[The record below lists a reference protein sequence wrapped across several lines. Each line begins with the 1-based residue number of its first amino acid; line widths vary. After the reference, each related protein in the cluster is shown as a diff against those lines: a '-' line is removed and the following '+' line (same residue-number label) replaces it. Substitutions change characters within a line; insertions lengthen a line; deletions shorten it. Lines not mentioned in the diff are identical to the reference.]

1 MRFARAVLF
10 WAHLAVGCVA
20 GLVILAMSVTGV
32 LLAFE
37 RQINAVADAPAV
49 LQGQSDSEEPASLD
63 LLMARL
69 KSDGQG
75 EPSELVLHNNSN
87 APVEARFGRE
97 RTLYLNPWTGEVVGQ
112 PSEATRA
119 FFGAVERIHRSLGL
133 GMQSAFGRGMTG
145 AANLAFLF
153 MLLSGL
159 YLWLP
164 KVFKRTSLKSRILF
178 GPNLRGR
185 AREWNWHHVFGIW
198 TVVPLFFIVFTGVIM
213 SYPWA
218 SNLLYTMT
226 GTQAPAGGGRGDR
239 GPRGTGSD
247 QRTLHGDHFAP
258 PDSRTLDD
266 LTQIAKQQVSGWR
279 SMVVEVPHAAERTLV
294 VSVDKSMGGEP
305 EQVSQL
311 VLNRE
316 SGHVDSMRRFS
327 DNSAGRKLRG
337 WARFLHTGEEFG
349 VAGET
354 IAAIACF
361 GAVFLVWTGPIH
373 GASEV
378 IGCDA
383 IGDGLDRICGA
394 EL

>member
-153 MLLSGL
+153 HASFGPLSLAAEGVQAHEPEKPHSVWAQPAGQGAGMEL
-159 YLWLP
+159 A
-164 KVFKRTSLKSRILF
+164 SRIRDL
-178 GPNLRGR
+178 
-185 AREWNWHHVFGIW
+185 
-198 TVVPLFFIVFTGVIM
+198 
-213 SYPWA
+213 
-218 SNLLYTMT
+218 
-226 GTQAPAGGGRGDR
+226 DR
-239 GPRGTGSD
+239 GPALLHRFHGRDYVLSLGVEPALHDDGHTGACRRRARRSRPARHGIGSKDAARRSFCAGLSHIGRSHSDREATSFGMEVDGGGSSACRRENARSLGGQEHGRGAGTG
-247 QRTLHGDHFAP
+247 
-258 PDSRTLDD
+258 
-266 LTQIAKQQVSGWR
+266 
-279 SMVVEVPHAAERTLV
+279 
-294 VSVDKSMGGEP
+294 
-305 EQVSQL
+305 
-311 VLNRE
+311 
-316 SGHVDSMRRFS
+316 
-327 DNSAGRKLRG
+327 
-337 WARFLHTGEEFG
+337 
-349 VAGET
+349 
-354 IAAIACF
+354 IAACAQ
-361 GAVFLVWTGPIH
+361 
-373 GASEV
+373 S
-378 IGCDA
+378 
-383 IGDGLDRICGA
+383 
-394 EL
+394 